1 MMMEFESK
9 SMLSGMVMAV
19 LLAIALADTST
30 SKARATS
37 FFKALLGLFCLV
49 LTNKIKP

>member
-19 LLAIALADTST
+19 LLALAFAEPST
-30 SKARATS
+30 SKDRATS
-37 FFKALLGLFCLV
+37 FFKALLGFFLSF
-49 LTNKIKP
+49 